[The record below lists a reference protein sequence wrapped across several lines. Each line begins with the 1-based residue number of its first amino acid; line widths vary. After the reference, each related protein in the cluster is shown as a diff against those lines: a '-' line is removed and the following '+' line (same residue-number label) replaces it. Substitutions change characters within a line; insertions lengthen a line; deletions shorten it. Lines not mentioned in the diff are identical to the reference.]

1 MFTVCPKCALTLTV
15 TAADLRIAQGF
26 VRCGQ
31 CTNVFNALLA
41 LSDERQPSAPPEA
54 PREPSAQDET
64 AADPLGTQDSV
75 YEEAA
80 GEEAS
85 ADEPAPEESTHGE
98 RVHEEAPQD
107 DRVREEAPHEERA
120 LAESPQEEERAL
132 SEIDAAESTAN
143 DDSIEQTSL
152 EFNPAAVDVA
162 AIFVDAQTIADDDP
176 TGTYESIVLRTPEPS
191 LVEAQDAAPDPDDE
205 LNDQLESLAARIDAA
220 RQQEIAQT
228 HTRLEPLV
236 VSLEP
241 EARPVAHEPRPILW
255 RAALALLAVLL
266 SAQVL
271 NHYRDDLAVNPRL
284 HRSLTALYGF
294 FGINLAPHWDLAAYE
309 VHQLGAQA
317 AAQNA
322 GQLTVRASV
331 RNDAQQPQPLPL
343 LRVTLLDRFG
353 NRLASRDVPPRAY
366 LGGAPAAA
374 ALLPPGERVDAQMGF
389 VDPGKNAVGFEIDA
403 CLPAPSARVHCANDA
418 AAR

>member
-41 LSDERQPSAPPEA
+41 LSDERQQPTPVQDEPVQQYVHEEPVAEESVAQDAVREESPPE
-54 PREPSAQDET
+54 ES
-64 AADPLGTQDSV
+64 
-75 YEEAA
+75 
-80 GEEAS
+80 
-85 ADEPAPEESTHGE
+85 APEESS
-98 RVHEEAPQD
+98 Q
-107 DRVREEAPHEERA
+107 EERA
-120 LAESPQEEERAL
+120 LNDIA
-132 SEIDAAESTAN
+132 AAESLSA
-143 DDSIEQTSL
+143 DDNSIEQTSL
-152 EFNPAAVDVA
+152 EFNPAAADVA
-162 AIFVDAQTIADDDP
+162 AIFVDPQTIADDEP
-176 TGTYESIVLRTPEPS
+176 TGTYESIVLHTQELSPVEEQEP
-191 LVEAQDAAPDPDDE
+191 APNPDDE

-220 RQQEIAQT
+220 RQNEIAQT
-228 HTRLEPLV
+228 HSRLEPLV
-236 VSLEP
+236 VSFEVVERAAP
-241 EARPVAHEPRPILW
+241 REPRPLLGS
-255 RAALALLAVLL
+255 AALAGLAVLFV
-266 SAQVL
+266 AQAV

-284 HRSLTALYGF
+284 HRPLTALYAL
-294 FGINLAPHWDLAAYE
+294 FGVTLAPHWDLAAYE

-353 NRLASRDVPPRAY
+353 NRLASRDVPARAY
-366 LGGAPAAA
+366 LGGAAAA
-374 ALLPPGERVDAQMGF
+374 ASLLPPGERVDAQMVF
-389 VDPGKNAVGFEIDA
+389 IDPGKNAVGFEIDA
-403 CLPAPSARVHCANDA
+403 CLPTPRARVHCANDA

>member
-41 LSDERQPSAPPEA
+41 LSDERQPASAHDAPEH
-54 PREPSAQDET
+54 PYEPERPSAEEPLAEEPLADEPL
-64 AADPLGTQDSV
+64 ADEPLAD
-75 YEEAA
+75 EAA
-80 GEEAS
+80 GEEF
-85 ADEPAPEESTHGE
+85 PPEELAQ
-98 RVHEEAPQD
+98 EEAAVDTPAQS
-107 DRVREEAPHEERA
+107 DRVDEAPA
-120 LAESPQEEERAL
+120 S
-132 SEIDAAESTAN
+132 S
-143 DDSIEQTSL
+143 DDYSIEQTSL
-152 EFNPAAVDVA
+152 EFNPDAADVA
-162 AIFVDAQTIADDDP
+162 AIFVEPRMIADDET
-176 TGTYESIVLRTPEPS
+176 TGTYESIVLRSHEAAP
-191 LVEAQDAAPDPDDE
+191 VEAEDADAAPSADDE

-228 HTRLEPLV
+228 HSRLEPLV
-236 VSLEP
+236 VPFEVHERAVADEP
-241 EARPVAHEPRPILW
+241 QPLWW
-255 RAALALLAVLL
+255 RAALPVLAVLL
-266 SAQVL
+266 SAQVI

-284 HRSLTALYGF
+284 HRPLTALYAF
-294 FGINLAPHWDLAAYE
+294 FGTKLTPRWDLAAYE

-317 AAQNA
+317 AAQNT

-366 LGGAPAAA
+366 LGGAAAA
-374 ALLPPGERVDAQMGF
+374 ADLLPSGERVDAQMVF

-403 CLPAPSARVHCANDA
+403 CLPTPSARVHCANDA

>member
-41 LSDERQPSAPPEA
+41 LSDERQP
-54 PREPSAQDET
+54 
-64 AADPLGTQDSV
+64 AA
-75 YEEAA
+75 
-80 GEEAS
+80 
-85 ADEPAPEESTHGE
+85 
-98 RVHEEAPQD
+98 
-107 DRVREEAPHEERA
+107 
-120 LAESPQEEERAL
+120 SPQESPAHEYPSDAPAAQESVTQDPAHEESAPQARAPED
-132 SEIDAAESTAN
+132 SQPQEAAPEALADEETAPAE
-143 DDSIEQTSL
+143 DYSIEQTSL
-152 EFNPAAVDVA
+152 EFNPDAADVA
-162 AIFVDAQTIADDDP
+162 AIFIEPQMIADDEP
-176 TGTYESIVLRTPEPS
+176 TGTYESIVLRTQEPAPI
-191 LVEAQDAAPDPDDE
+191 EEEEAAPNPDDE

-220 RQQEIAQT
+220 RQNEITQT
-228 HTRLEPLV
+228 HSRLEPLTV
-236 VSLEP
+236 PFEVLERQAP
-241 EARPVAHEPRPILW
+241 RESRPLTW
-255 RAALALLAVLL
+255 SAAAAALAVLL
-266 SAQVL
+266 CVQVI

-284 HRSLTALYGF
+284 HRPLTALYGL
-294 FGINLAPHWDLAAYE
+294 FGLPLAPHWDLAAYE

-322 GQLTVRASV
+322 GELTVRASV
-331 RNDAQQPQPLPL
+331 RNDAPQPQPLPL
-343 LRVTLLDRFG
+343 LRITLLDRFG

-366 LGGAPAAA
+366 LGGAAAAA
-374 ALLPPGERVDAQMGF
+374 ALLPPGERVDAQMAF